1 MWVNVVCRLLVVI
14 KYEGH
19 HDQKRACELNGM
31 NREVAMPGAVARGNL
46 HYEGNQHH
54 KQPEDADCQH
64 ARWWKPSICHDL
76 QSSHMLLLRSLAFQA
91 GPVDVTVT

>member
-1 MWVNVVCRLLVVI
+1 VVI

-54 KQPEDADCQH
+54 KQPEDADRQH
-64 ARWWKPSICHDL
+64 TRWWKPSICHDL
-76 QSSHMLLLRSLAFQA
+76 QSSHMLSLRSLAVQA
-91 GPVDVTVT
+91 GLVDVTVT